1 MPRSLDGEP
10 PELDAA
16 GETFPLVPGSR
27 VLPVLA
33 GRVLQH
39 HGGQAGQV
47 VEAHLLANRVRQLA
61 RLLVQVG
68 EPATT
73 LLGQDDLVVVPELV
87 PDEGEAASNTNES
100 LDVSKVNPGL
110 SEPGQV
116 EEQLGDGLRDR
127 GKEVL
132 LSRLLLGI
140 LPLFSFTSD
149 YFLPPWL
156 NLSKACLPPK
166 LNL

>member
-1 MPRSLDGEP
+1 M
-10 PELDAA
+10 
-16 GETFPLVPGSR
+16 
-27 VLPVLA
+27 
-33 GRVLQH
+33 
-39 HGGQAGQV
+39 
-47 VEAHLLANRVRQLA
+47 
-61 RLLVQVG
+61 
-68 EPATT
+68 
-73 LLGQDDLVVVPELV
+73 PELV

-127 GKEVL
+127 GKEVV

-140 LPLFSFTSD
+140 LPLFSFASN